1 MKSKSQR
8 RRERQ
13 ERRHRE
19 WFHLYE
25 VEYFIRREYPRCP
38 EAAVRYYARSI
49 CTDPKNWRGVSI
61 EAAVDVTIQNH
72 LRHEFTD
79 YDQMLMVG
87 VHRKEARRRIQP
99 KVNAMIAIWRKR
111 SQTNY

>member
-1 MKSKSQR
+1 MSKRQR
-8 RRERQ
+8 RKERRERRNRQ
-13 ERRHRE
+13 
-19 WFHLYE
+19 WFHQYE

-38 EAAVRYYARSI
+38 EAAVLYYAREI
-49 CTDPKNWRGVSI
+49 CTRPKNWKGVSI

-87 VHRKEARRRIQP
+87 VHRKDARQRVQP
-99 KVNAMIAIWRKR
+99 RVRAMMASWKMGA
-111 SQTNY
+111 S